1 MDFVKIFEKQTNIFQ
16 PLMSSKLNLNFI
28 PTISHANKGCIHYE
42 KELLRGGGVEL
53 MFIANIS
60 ANHDLRQLFRDQ
72 SQNRNLRQHFQ
83 RCWMILICINFCV
96 TFMSKRNRRLTLRLK
111 LCPIMKLNICLTHI

>member
-53 MFIANIS
+53 MFRANIS
-60 ANHDLRQLFRDQ
+60 ANHNLRQLPVTNHRIGICVNTFRG
-72 SQNRNLRQHFQ
+72 
-83 RCWMILICINFCV
+83 V
-96 TFMSKRNRRLTLRLK
+96 G
-111 LCPIMKLNICLTHI
+111 